1 MELKQHF
8 TVAHPPQAVWDF
20 FGRLEAV
27 TPCMPGA
34 SLAEPPKGP
43 ERAKFKLNVKLG
55 PITAAFVGDAEV
67 ERHPDD
73 RHGTISGT
81 ARDTK
86 GDSRVKG
93 VVDYVLREENGGKS
107 TAVDIDVDFALT
119 GRLAQFSRGGVVAD
133 LASRL
138 TADFARNLE
147 AALNAEAHGAA
158 PDAPAA
164 SAAGKPA
171 AIDAAAPSASPPA
184 PAHELNAGRLL
195 MSVLLT
201 RIAAFFR
208 SLFRRS

>member
-34 SLAEPPKGP
+34 SLAEPPAMP

-55 PITAAFVGDAEV
+55 PITATFVGDAEV

-73 RHGTISGT
+73 RHGTIRGT

-93 VVDYVLREENGGKS
+93 FVNYVLREENHGKS

-147 AALNAEAHGAA
+147 AALNAEAQDAA
-158 PDAPAA
+158 RDVPATVVAAVPAA
-164 SAAGKPA
+164 TNT
-171 AIDAAAPSASPPA
+171 APSTSPPA
-184 PAHELNAGRLL
+184 PANELNAGSLL
-195 MSVLLT
+195 MSVLLA
-201 RIAAFFR
+201 RLAAFFR
-208 SLFRRS
+208 SLFRRP